1 MNSLK
6 RQRKQKIGI
15 FSVCLIVGA
24 ILYQEAE
31 MKVFFFPGYSGYV
44 YRDLSSISFNET
56 VQGIGG
62 LLNILELH
70 GGRKREEKR
79 ITDEPSSYSAKK
91 TEYSLYVML

>member
-6 RQRKQKIGI
+6 RQRKQNTELFSI
-15 FSVCLIVGA
+15 FLIVGA

-31 MKVFFFPGYSGYV
+31 MKVFFFPDYSGYV
-44 YRDLSSISFNET
+44 YRDLSDISFNET

-70 GGRKREEKR
+70 SGKKREEKSSLER
-79 ITDEPSSYSAKK
+79 I
-91 TEYSLYVML
+91 L